1 MIELV
6 INDEEVSIFYK
17 EDFMELQLIVNGK
30 KINVDI
36 DPTKRLLD
44 FLRDDLGLTGV
55 KEGCSEGE
63 CGACTVILNKKAVA
77 SCSILAGQVNGDEI
91 ITIEGL
97 AQNGELDM
105 IQKAFIEK
113 GAIQCGFCSP
123 GMILSCKALLM
134 RNPNPTE
141 DEIKRAIEGNL
152 CRCTGYNKIV
162 EAVQSVVNRGCNCGE

>member
-1 MIELV
+1 MYIEV
-6 INDEEVSIFYK
+6 V
-17 EDFMELQLIVNGK
+17 VNGEK
-30 KINVDI
+30 VKMNI

-44 FLRDDLGLTGV
+44 FLRDDLNLTGA

-97 AQNGELDM
+97 EKNGELDT

-134 RNPNPTE
+134 RNPHPTD

-162 EAVQSVVNRGCNCGE
+162 EAVHSAVNRGSSYGE